1 MMTVKRSATAEKIL
15 QQSAELFAEKGY
27 DALSLRDIANACEM
41 KAPSLYNHFKDKETL
56 YRAVLQT
63 VFAKQSP
70 QLLSCFHTDELPEI
84 QLKKFIHTACL
95 AISEDSVF
103 SSLFLRELLS
113 AEDQYLQY
121 LAEEVMAETC
131 QAIHDVL
138 VKIEPKCD
146 SHFMTTSLVGL
157 IVFQFQ
163 MNKMRPFMSGSEP
176 KHSETTYITEQ
187 IEKLIFNQ
195 IAAIK
200 TDPS

>member
-1 MMTVKRSATAEKIL
+1 MMPAKRSATAEKIL
-15 QQSAELFAEKGY
+15 VQSAELFAQKGY
-27 DALSLRDIANACEM
+27 DALSLRDIANACGM

-63 VFAKQSP
+63 VFSKQAP
-70 QLLSCFHTDELPEI
+70 QLLSCFQTDALPEI
-84 QLKKFIHTACL
+84 QLKHFIHTACL
-95 AISEDSVF
+95 AISKDSVF
-103 SSLFLRELLS
+103 SSLFLRELISSEGLYV
-113 AEDQYLQY
+113 QF

-138 VKIEPKCD
+138 IKIEPKCD

-176 KHSETTYITEQ
+176 KHSETAYIAEQ

-195 IAAIK
+195 IGAIK
-200 TDPS
+200 AV

>member
-1 MMTVKRSATAEKIL
+1 MMSAKRSVTAEKIL

-27 DALSLRDIANACEM
+27 DALSLRDIANACGM

-63 VFAKQSP
+63 VFAKQAP
-70 QLLSCFHTDELPEI
+70 QLLSCFQADESPEE
-84 QLKKFIHTACL
+84 QLKNFIHTACL
-95 AISEDSVF
+95 AVSKDSIF

-113 AEDQYLQY
+113 SEGQYIQF
-121 LAEEVMAETC
+121 LAEEVMSETC
-131 QAIHDVL
+131 EAIHDVL

-176 KHSETTYITEQ
+176 KHTDVAYITEQ
-187 IEKLIFNQ
+187 IERMIFNQ

-200 TDPS
+200 TT